1 VAAVRPLAMI
11 VLRAWRDDDGFKVRL
26 LLTDGHNRRQE
37 AVVASASETGQVV
50 ARWLSELG
58 AAQTDDETE
67 A

>member
-1 VAAVRPLAMI
+1 VAAVRPWALI
-11 VLRAWRDDDGFKVRL
+11 VLRAWRDADGFKVRL

-37 AVVASASETGQVV
+37 AVVASASKAGQVV
-50 ARWLSELG
+50 ARWLSELE